1 MLQRLILEY
10 FKEDKQTGDLYRQLQ
25 QRGFSK
31 DEIARTFHA
40 LRDLG
45 YIIRTNPYG
54 ARLASFRTSETG
66 KRLME
71 INT

>member
-10 FKEDKQTGDLYRQLQ
+10 FTEDQQTGDLYKQLQ
-25 QRGFSK
+25 AQGYSK
-31 DEIARTFHA
+31 DEVAKTFHA

-71 INT
+71 MEV